1 VRFLGGL
8 KNIYRFNSKPAEW
21 LTSWRKRGE
30 AMEEINQMN
39 KEEFIE
45 KVGWVFEH
53 SPWVASGAWENR
65 PFESSKSLLQTMINI
80 VQNADESMQVALLR
94 AHPDL
99 GTRLQMSEVS
109 QKEQAGAG
117 LDKLS
122 KEEFEEFV
130 SLNQS
135 YVNRFNFPF
144 IMAVK
149 GQSKETILSAMKQ
162 RVHNSYEEEY
172 NIALREVYKIAGF
185 RLNDI
190 FRE

>member
-1 VRFLGGL
+1 
-8 KNIYRFNSKPAEW
+8 
-21 LTSWRKRGE
+21 
-30 AMEEINQMN
+30 MEEVNQMN
-39 KEEFIE
+39 KEEFLQ

-53 SPWVASGAWENR
+53 SPWVASGAWEVM
-65 PFESSKSLLQTMINI
+65 PFESREDLLQTMIDI
-80 VQNADESMQVALLR
+80 VQNAEESMQLALLR

-130 SLNQS
+130 SLNHS
-135 YVNRFNFPF
+135 YVNKFKFPF

-149 GQSKETILSAMKQ
+149 GQSKETIVAAMKQ
-162 RVHNSYEEEY
+162 RVHNSYEEEQ
-172 NIALREVYKIAGF
+172 NIALREVYKIAEF

-190 FRE
+190 FIE

>member
-1 VRFLGGL
+1 
-8 KNIYRFNSKPAEW
+8 
-21 LTSWRKRGE
+21 
-30 AMEEINQMN
+30 MENEEVNQMN
-39 KEEFIE
+39 RLEFVQ

-53 SPWVASGAWENR
+53 SPWVASAAWENM
-65 PFESSKSLLQTMINI
+65 PFESRENLLQTMIDI
-80 VQNADESMQVALLR
+80 VQNADESMQLALLR

-130 SLNQS
+130 SLNKM
-135 YVNRFNFPF
+135 YVNKFKFPF

-149 GQSKETILSAMKQ
+149 GQSKESILAAMKQ

-172 NIALREVYKIAGF
+172 NIALHEVYKIAGF

-190 FRE
+190 FIG

>member
-1 VRFLGGL
+1 MDI
-8 KNIYRFNSKPAEW
+8 NEW
-21 LTSWRKRGE
+21 E
-30 AMEEINQMN
+30 VNQMN
-39 KEEFIE
+39 KEDFVE

-53 SPWVASGAWENR
+53 SPWVAAAAWDR
-65 PFESSKSLLQTMINI
+65 IPFESSETLLQTMID
-80 VQNADESMQVALLR
+80 VVKSAGESKQLALLR

-117 LDKLS
+117 LNQLT
-122 KEEFEEFV
+122 KEEFAKFV

-135 YVNRFNFPF
+135 YVNKFKFPF

-149 GQSKETILSAMKQ
+149 GQSKETILALMKQ
-162 RVHNSYEEEY
+162 RIHNTYEEEY

-190 FRE
+190 FGN

>member
-1 VRFLGGL
+1 MV
-8 KNIYRFNSKPAEW
+8 
-21 LTSWRKRGE
+21 TSWRKRGE
-30 AMEEINQMN
+30 AMEEVNQMN
-39 KEEFIE
+39 KEEFVE

-53 SPWVASGAWENR
+53 SPWVASGAWESM
-65 PFESSKSLLQTMINI
+65 PFKSRENLLQTMIDI
-80 VQNADESMQVALLR
+80 VQNAEESKQLALLR

-130 SLNQS
+130 SLNMM
-135 YVNRFNFPF
+135 YVNKFQFPF

-149 GQSKETILSAMKQ
+149 GQSKETILAAMKQ
-162 RVHNSYEEEY
+162 RVHNTYEEEY
-172 NIALREVYKIAGF
+172 YIALREVYKIAGF

-190 FRE
+190 FIG

>member
-1 VRFLGGL
+1 
-8 KNIYRFNSKPAEW
+8 
-21 LTSWRKRGE
+21 
-30 AMEEINQMN
+30 MEEVNQIS
-39 KEEFIE
+39 KEEFVQ

-53 SPWVASGAWENR
+53 SPWVASAAWENM
-65 PFESSKSLLQTMINI
+65 PFESRENLLQTMIDI
-80 VQNADESMQVALLR
+80 VQNAEESMQLALLR

-109 QKEQAGAG
+109 QQEQAGAG

-130 SLNQS
+130 SLNKM
-135 YVNRFNFPF
+135 YVKKFAFPF

-149 GQSKETILSAMKQ
+149 GQSKETILAAMKQ

-172 NIALREVYKIAGF
+172 YIALHEVYKIAGF

-190 FRE
+190 FIG

>member
-1 VRFLGGL
+1 MV
-8 KNIYRFNSKPAEW
+8 
-21 LTSWRKRGE
+21 TSWRKRGE
-30 AMEEINQMN
+30 AMEEVNQMS
-39 KEEFIE
+39 KEEFVQ

-53 SPWVASGAWENR
+53 SPWVASAAWENM
-65 PFESSKSLLQTMINI
+65 PFESHENLLQTMIDI
-80 VQNADESMQVALLR
+80 VQNAEECMQLALLR

-122 KEEFEEFV
+122 KEEFKEFV
-130 SLNQS
+130 SLNKM
-135 YVNRFNFPF
+135 YVNKFAFPF

-149 GQSKETILSAMKQ
+149 GQSKETILAAMKQ
-162 RVHNSYEEEY
+162 RVQNSYEEEY
-172 NIALREVYKIAGF
+172 YIALDEVYKIAGF

-190 FRE
+190 FIG